1 MLKELIRVNRALKEE
16 RLVIFTWGN
25 ASCRSVDK
33 KSMFIKPS
41 GVPFEELQENKI
53 SQVDLSTAKHLRGLQ
68 PSVDAPTHIVLYNAF
83 PDINAIVHT
92 HSKYCTIFAQSKL
105 SIPCL
110 GTTHSDYFYGDIPVV
125 GELGEEEIEEEYE
138 KNTGLKIIQYFNEN
152 NVLPME
158 IPAALSP
165 SHGVFVWG
173 ETLTDA
179 LKNAIVLENVAEM
192 AYKTLQLC
200 YNRSIDFNSMLL
212 NKHFLRKHGNNK
224 YYGQ

>member
-110 GTTHSDYFYGDIPVV
+110 GTTHSDYFY
-125 GELGEEEIEEEYE
+125 E